1 MRLTQGFK
9 KRNKIRDVKEGRKV
23 RQGLLSVLEL
33 NLNFSLR
40 NESIAMKESVFRFS
54 MLFRLLVVLQ
64 LNRFLGS

>member
-9 KRNKIRDVKEGRKV
+9 KRNKIRDVKEGKKV

>member
-54 MLFRLLVVLQ
+54 RRLLVVLQ

>member
-33 NLNFSLR
+33 NLNFLLR